1 MILWQSAG
9 DQNPRRQPGQ
19 VWHRAIALLKLLRR
33 KPQLDAVAVTA
44 VIQAC
49 GNVEKWRGSS
59 RDGTDVLQYT

>member
-19 VWHRAIALLKLLRR
+19 VWHRAIALLKLRR
-33 KPQLDAVAVTA
+33 KRLDAVAVTA

-59 RDGTDVLQYT
+59 GDGMDVLQYT